1 MKKWFCMLL
10 AFVLALGLC
19 ACGESEKSPQKEG
32 LQIGF
37 ARADATTYDQVNIS
51 GGDSKNRLSTGYRDP
66 IMVTCLA
73 ISTGGDTFLV
83 YTMDYITASSA
94 YTEAAETLITE
105 ATGVPADRIIMNCTH
120 THSAPAIAYE
130 YDTITPYRDKFNKA
144 AVKAAQEAVA
154 DMDTATIYS
163 GAVETE
169 GLIFVRHYEM
179 SDGTFAGA
187 NYGSFSSSIVGHA
200 YEGDD
205 QIQVVKFAR
214 EAEDKKD
221 IILVSNPAH
230 ATAVSGTDR
239 DMLSADIAFSV
250 RDYVEKNTDAHVAY
264 FIGAAGDQVP
274 SSRIPAEGSTNDYL
288 LYGQRMGKYVVDLLP
303 SLTQLTS
310 GDALLKTQKFT
321 GNTIKEGLE
330 RLEDAKLVYPTI
342 KEFGNGAPETKA
354 AVAQYGFSSPYQV
367 TAIVNRSKMADT
379 RTMVLNTLALGDM
392 VFVFAPYEMFSE
404 NGKFIKENSPYA
416 MTFVVTCSENHQGY
430 LPSVNGFR
438 VECYETHVTNYA
450 RGTAEDLANTY
461 IEMLTAMK
469 NGQ

>member
-1 MKKWFCMLL
+1 MLAL
-10 AFVLALGLC
+10 LLVLGLC
-19 ACGESEKSPQKEG
+19 ACGESEKASQKEG

-37 ARADATTYDQVNIS
+37 GRADATPFEAVNIS
-51 GGDSKNRLSTGYRDP
+51 GGDSKNRMSTGYRDP

-83 YTMDYITASSA
+83 YTMDYITASSD
-94 YTEAAETLITE
+94 YTAEAETLITE
-105 ATGVPADRIIMNCTH
+105 ATGVPADKIIMNCTH
-120 THSAPAIAYE
+120 THSGPAIGYDYE
-130 YDTITPYRDKFNKA
+130 TITPYREKFNKA
-144 AVKAAQEAVA
+144 AVKAAKEAVE
-154 DMDTATIYS
+154 DMDSARIYS
-163 GAVETE
+163 GAVQTE
-169 GLIFVRHYEM
+169 GLIFVRHYAM

-187 NYGSFSSSIVGHA
+187 NYGSFSSSIEGHA
-200 YEGDD
+200 YEGDA
-205 QIQVVKFAR
+205 QVQVVKFAR
-214 EAEDKKD
+214 EAADKKD

-288 LYGQRMGKYVVDLLP
+288 IYGERMGKYVVELLP
-303 SLTQLTS
+303 GLTPLDS
-310 GDALLKTQKFT
+310 GNAVLKTQKFT

-330 RLEDAKLVYPTI
+330 RLQDAQQVHPTI
-342 KEFGNGAPETKA
+342 KKFGNSAPETKA

-367 TAIVNRSKMADT
+367 TAIINRSKMAET
-379 RTMVLNTLALGDM
+379 RTMTLNTLALGDM
-392 VFVFAPYEMFSE
+392 AFVFAPYEMFSE
-404 NGKFIKENSPYA
+404 NGKFIKENSPYP